1 MMSKYLGKRIFFL
14 SGLILNY
21 CPMLFYRKVTILMV
35 GLDNAG
41 KTSTVADLT
50 GGSFS
55 IRFFFLLINL
65 HCF

>member
-1 MMSKYLGKRIFFL
+1 
-14 SGLILNY
+14 
-21 CPMLFYRKVTILMV
+21 MLFYRKVTILMV

-55 IRFFFLLINL
+55 INFFFNDKLILLLIVRKL
-65 HCF
+65 SFLCR

>member
-55 IRFFFLLINL
+55 VTFFFLLISL